1 MSYKVLYIIL
11 IMAQQL
17 ELLLNKPRDAT
28 PEEHEEWINNELLPL
43 GDMQLKFV
51 AIMSVVQICTVGFML
66 LSFWLIGS
74 FIIGD

>member
-1 MSYKVLYIIL
+1 
-11 IMAQQL
+11 MAQQL

-28 PEEHEEWINNELLPL
+28 PEEQQEWINNELLPL

-51 AIMSVVQICTVGFML
+51 AIMSVVQISTVGFML

-74 FIIGD
+74 FNVGD

>member
-1 MSYKVLYIIL
+1 
-11 IMAQQL
+11 MAQQL

-28 PEEHEEWINNELLPL
+28 PKEQQEWINNELLPL

-74 FIIGD
+74 FIVGD

>member
-1 MSYKVLYIIL
+1 MSYNLLYIIL

-17 ELLLNKPRDAT
+17 EFNFKPRDAT
-28 PEEHEEWINNELLPL
+28 PEEQQEWINNELLPL

-66 LSFWLIGS
+66 LSFYMIGS
-74 FIIGD
+74 FIVGD